1 MPSETKTKSS
11 IVRGNK
17 INSMFIR
24 IPYYDAKKINILTR
38 IKLEIIGQKIC
49 QWCFHFNSPGK
60 RPVWAFAIT
69 WCLSSVCLLTFHTSN
84 FFLRNTEQE
93 TKLAVNIPI
102 ISRTSFVFLVG
113 IFGHGQFATCALSSL
128 LSSDEWC
135 KAVLK
140 RMMVKMHFP

>member
-1 MPSETKTKSS
+1 
-11 IVRGNK
+11 
-17 INSMFIR
+17 MFIR

-113 IFGHGQFATCALSSL
+113 IRHKHCRHRTLKFWLVNLWKTSSHEPMKGLGWNLVHMFL
-128 LSSDEWC
+128 LMLLAS
-135 KAVLK
+135 VGT
-140 RMMVKMHFP
+140 